1 MSGLAITSPIYPQFD
16 CKSFDVTTICSEPS
30 KVGNAPHIGLDVLE
44 DHLIRQNTGSAS
56 EIDAQ
61 SVLDDQAEVS
71 EKKETELELLRQET
85 LEEPE
90 ITQEQLSIGKR
101 LLNWRTIIPLVI
113 VIVALVYFAQK
124 ANINPQHTWA
134 AIRTANI
141 FFVFAAFFIYY
152 LSFPIRTLR
161 WRLLLQ
167 NVGYSEESGVHLPK
181 FLKLL
186 EIVYTSW
193 FANVIVPAKLGDLYR
208 AYLFRRETGLSGSR
222 TFGTVLAERLL
233 DLIIL
238 LLLFIPAVMISLH
251 ENLPPQLQT
260 GLKIAL
266 AIVIAGIIS
275 LFLLRMFRTQ
285 IARLVPKRFRDHY
298 DHFQQGTLGS
308 FRRVPTLT
316 PLTLCVWAC
325 EALRFFFIALAL
337 GLISGN
343 LVHIIAVSFFIA
355 LGEAL
360 LTVVPFTGGG
370 VGLVE
375 GGMLAM
381 MALFTPNSSLAAAG
395 ILIDRTITLLSIL
408 VIGFIVFMIVTGMQ
422 VAKQNQQKKSLA
434 VPQATKS

>member
-1 MSGLAITSPIYPQFD
+1 M
-16 CKSFDVTTICSEPS
+16 
-30 KVGNAPHIGLDVLE
+30 E

-56 EIDAQ
+56 ETDAQ

-71 EKKETELELLRQET
+71 ERTKSELELIKQET

-113 VIVALVYFAQK
+113 VIAALVYFVQK

-141 FFVFAAFFIYY
+141 YFVLAAFFIYY
-152 LSFPIRTLR
+152 ITFPIRSLR
-161 WRLLLQ
+161 WRMLLQ
-167 NVGYSEESGVHLPK
+167 NAGYSEESGVHLPK

-186 EIVYTSW
+186 EILYTSW

-208 AYLFRRETGLSGSR
+208 AYLFRRETGLSGTR

-233 DLIIL
+233 DLIVL
-238 LLLFIPAVMISLH
+238 LLVFIPAVMISLH
-251 ENLPPQLQT
+251 ENLPPQLLT

-266 AIVIAGIIS
+266 AVVIAGIIS
-275 LFLLRMFRTQ
+275 LFLLRMFPTQ
-285 IARLVPKRFRDHY
+285 IARLVPKRFRGHY

-308 FRRVPTLT
+308 FRRVPILT
-316 PLTLCVWAC
+316 PLTLSVWAC
-325 EALRFFFIALAL
+325 EGLRFFFIALAL
-337 GLISGN
+337 GLISGSF
-343 LVHIIAVSFFIA
+343 VHIIAVSLFIA

-381 MALFTPNSSLAAAG
+381 LALFTSNSSLAAAA
-395 ILIDRTITLLSIL
+395 ILIDRAITLFSIL
-408 VIGFIVFMIVTGMQ
+408 VIGFIVFMIATGMQ
-422 VAKQNQQKKSLA
+422 AAKQNQQKKSVA
-434 VPQATKS
+434 VPQASKS

>member
-1 MSGLAITSPIYPQFD
+1 L
-16 CKSFDVTTICSEPS
+16 
-30 KVGNAPHIGLDVLE
+30 LLE
-44 DHLIRQNTGSAS
+44 DHLITPNTGSAS
-56 EIDAQ
+56 ETYAQ
-61 SVLDDQAEVS
+61 TVQDDQPEVS
-71 EKKETELELLRQET
+71 EKKKAELLKQET

-90 ITQEQLSIGKR
+90 ISQEQLSIGKR

-152 LSFPIRTLR
+152 VAFPIRTFR
-161 WRLLLQ
+161 WRMLLQ
-167 NVGYSEESGVHLPK
+167 NIGYTEENGVHLPK
-181 FLKLL
+181 SLKLL
-186 EIVYTSW
+186 EILYTSW

-208 AYLFRRETGLSGSR
+208 AYLFRKETGLSGSR

-233 DLIIL
+233 DLTVL

-260 GLKIAL
+260 GLKITL
-266 AIVIAGIIS
+266 AGVIVGIIG
-275 LFLLRMFRTQ
+275 LFLLRMFPTP
-285 IARLVPKRFRDHY
+285 ISRLVPKRFRSHY
-298 DHFQQGTLGS
+298 NHFQQGTLGS
-308 FRRVPTLT
+308 FRRVP
-316 PLTLCVWAC
+316 PLTALTACVWAC
-325 EALRFFFIALAL
+325 ESLRFFFIALAL
-337 GLISGN
+337 NLISGS
-343 LVHIIAVSFFIA
+343 LVQIIAVSCFIA

-381 MALFTPNSSLAAAG
+381 IALFTPNSSLAAAA
-395 ILIDRTITLLSIL
+395 ILIDRTITLFSIL
-408 VIGFIVFMIVTGMQ
+408 AIGFIVFMIVTGMQ
-422 VAKQNQQKKSLA
+422 AAKQNQQKKSLA
-434 VPQATKS
+434 VPQTTKS

>member
-1 MSGLAITSPIYPQFD
+1 
-16 CKSFDVTTICSEPS
+16 
-30 KVGNAPHIGLDVLE
+30 LE
-44 DHLIRQNTGSAS
+44 DHLITPNTGSAS
-56 EIDAQ
+56 ETYAQ
-61 SVLDDQAEVS
+61 TVQDDQPEVS
-71 EKKETELELLRQET
+71 EKKKAELLKQET

-90 ITQEQLSIGKR
+90 ISQEQLSIGKR

-152 LSFPIRTLR
+152 VAFPIRTFR
-161 WRLLLQ
+161 WRMLLQ
-167 NVGYSEESGVHLPK
+167 NIGYTEENGVHLPK
-181 FLKLL
+181 SLKLL
-186 EIVYTSW
+186 EILYTSW

-208 AYLFRRETGLSGSR
+208 AYLFRKETGLSGSR

-233 DLIIL
+233 DLTVL

-260 GLKIAL
+260 GLKITL
-266 AIVIAGIIS
+266 AGVIVGIIG
-275 LFLLRMFRTQ
+275 LFLLRMFPTP
-285 IARLVPKRFRDHY
+285 ISRLVPKRFRSHY
-298 DHFQQGTLGS
+298 NHFQQGTLGS
-308 FRRVPTLT
+308 FRRVP
-316 PLTLCVWAC
+316 PLTALTACVWAC
-325 EALRFFFIALAL
+325 ESLRFFFIALAL
-337 GLISGN
+337 NLISGS
-343 LVHIIAVSFFIA
+343 LVQIIAVSCFIA

-381 MALFTPNSSLAAAG
+381 IALFTPNSSLAAAA
-395 ILIDRTITLLSIL
+395 ILIDRTITLFSIL
-408 VIGFIVFMIVTGMQ
+408 AIGFIVFMIVTGMQ
-422 VAKQNQQKKSLA
+422 AAKQNQQKKSLA
-434 VPQATKS
+434 VPQTTKS